1 MLIGTQNW
9 NTEVSEQLALLNFNG
24 HIPYIFKKIRFG
36 IAWQVIDLF
45 LSLQGEL
52 WAPPMAVSHLMQREQ
67 EERWYRKPDRGVQ
80 LRGTISVLN
89 STGSLE
95 YHELFRALPF
105 VSCGLKIK
113 SVDFA
118 SYSSFA
124 CNLRWQQPMLP
135 SPSPTF
141 PPLTTTFWSMIQIKV
156 INWVKI
162 ALFHWG

>member
-1 MLIGTQNW
+1 
-9 NTEVSEQLALLNFNG
+9 
-24 HIPYIFKKIRFG
+24 
-36 IAWQVIDLF
+36 
-45 LSLQGEL
+45 
-52 WAPPMAVSHLMQREQ
+52 MAVSHLMQREQ

-162 ALFHWG
+162 ALFH